1 MNWCQC
7 HAKTA
12 RMITASRRSPPRS
25 RRWRRA
31 DRPRTACASVAARS
45 PAAGGGPVERRRDTR
60 RELVQVWPP
69 ARFMCRAGSGASPG
83 DRTCQRRAT
92 CSRVRRRLAGGSRRR
107 CQDPFSHLQSLL
119 SGAPGRGAQP
129 IWQQALPA
137 RCVESRPGPGLALC
151 PLQRSAIWCARS
163 SHYGHLPARRA
174 GVATASPG
182 DAGRARRGWPPE
194 RRRRYGSVRPACRPY
209 GTAGCLVI
217 TGGVRF
223 SRERPPR
230 RCRAGALLAGRAH
243 QLGPSVLTPA
253 RSDRSGPV
261 VRLPERGR
269 IGEPRP
275 APGHVAP
282 GGRGPDLV
290 ANDAMLS
297 DRNRP
302 SQRIEARNRL
312 QVFAVTVRPEAERPE
327 PGYPASLAGHA
338 RSPGVP
344 GKLPELTG
352 PPSLG
357 ATVRRIP
364 AGGAPAAG
372 SRPGCPGNGP
382 RIFSLRS
389 AQPPRFVTP
398 HMSHWPAWADRGL
411 AWPPRGIRSHA
422 R

>member
-1 MNWCQC
+1 M
-7 HAKTA
+7 
-12 RMITASRRSPPRS
+12 SRPRS
-25 RRWRRA
+25 A
-31 DRPRTACASVAARS
+31 AC
-45 PAAGGGPVERRRDTR
+45 T
-60 RELVQVWPP
+60 LCCP
-69 ARFMCRAGSGASPG
+69 ARPDVAPSRSGSRHCLSGVSRVGLGLAWPCARVRDPPPGARDPAITV
-83 DRTCQRRAT
+83 TCQRAEQAWP
-92 CSRVRRRLAGGSRRR
+92 RRL
-107 CQDPFSHLQSLL
+107 LL
-119 SGAPGRGAQP
+119 T
-129 IWQQALPA
+129 PA
-137 RCVESRPGPGLALC
+137 
-151 PLQRSAIWCARS
+151 
-163 SHYGHLPARRA
+163 
-174 GVATASPG
+174 
-182 DAGRARRGWPPE
+182 RARRGWPPE
-194 RRRRYGSVRPACRPY
+194 RRRWYGSARLACRPY

-243 QLGPSVLTPA
+243 QLGPSVLTPP

-302 SQRIEARNRL
+302 SQRIEAGSRL

-344 GKLPELTG
+344 GKT
-352 PPSLG
+352 
-357 ATVRRIP
+357 T
-364 AGGAPAAG
+364 
-372 SRPGCPGNGP
+372 
-382 RIFSLRS
+382 
-389 AQPPRFVTP
+389 
-398 HMSHWPAWADRGL
+398 
-411 AWPPRGIRSHA
+411 
-422 R
+422 